1 MPFPDIPNYHALAVL
16 VLTVIALYL
25 FKRDD
30 IPLET
35 SSMAVL
41 CVLAVS
47 FEIFPYQ
54 DNGQSLHAKDFFLGF
69 GHEALIAVCALMVA
83 GQGLVRTG
91 ALEPVGYILAKLW
104 RQAPILSLLIT
115 LVVAA
120 ALSAFMNNT
129 PIVVLLL
136 PILTSVAVR
145 AKKSSSSML
154 MPMGL
159 ATLVG
164 GTCTTIGTST
174 NLLVVSIAADLGL
187 RQIGMFDFALPAII
201 VGGVGIFYLWVI
213 APYLL
218 PERQLILTEAKPR
231 LFSAH
236 LNIVEESFAEG
247 KTLSE
252 LINATDNQLKVLRIK
267 RGNVMVMPLPDTQLR
282 EGDRLDVRDTP
293 ERLKEYEQLTGAA
306 LYTKAGER
314 VDEENPLTAENQQIA
329 ELVVVS
335 GSPLV
340 GKTLGE
346 VKFSDNYSV
355 VTLALHREGKPIE
368 TTRKGIG
375 AIPLQI
381 GDILLVQGS
390 VEQIDA
396 TKQTGDFLV
405 LDATSDLPRTRR
417 AKQSLT
423 IMFLVIFLAAV
434 GLLPIALSALVG
446 VLAMLLTRCLTWR
459 EVGDALSTPV
469 VLIVVASL
477 ALGNAMMKTGGA
489 EYLAQVFV
497 YLASGASPAVVLSG
511 LVLLLAI
518 LTNIVSNNAAAV
530 IGTPIAISVATQL
543 GMPPEPFVIAVLFGA
558 NLSYATPM
566 AYKTNLLVMN
576 AGGYTFSDFMR
587 IGIPLTI
594 IMWLGF
600 SFVLPWYYGI

>member
-1 MPFPDIPNYHALAVL
+1 MPFPDLPSSHALAVL
-16 VLTVIALYL
+16 ALTIVALYL
-25 FKRDD
+25 FRRED

-35 SSMAVL
+35 SSMLVI
-41 CVLAVS
+41 CILAVG
-47 FEIFPYQ
+47 FEVMPYES
-54 DNGQSLHAKDFFLGF
+54 GGETLHAKDFLLGF
-69 GHEALIAVCALMVA
+69 GHEALVSVCALMVA

-91 ALEPVGYILAKLW
+91 ALEPVGYLLAKLW
-104 RQAPILSLLIT
+104 KQWPIFSLLIT

-136 PILTSVAVR
+136 PILTAVAVR

-187 RQIGMFDFALPAII
+187 RHINMFDFAIPAMI
-201 VGGVGIFYLWVI
+201 VGGIGIFYLWVI

-218 PERQLILTEAKPR
+218 PDRQLILTEAKPR

-236 LNIVEESFAEG
+236 LNIVEESFSEG

-267 RGNVMVMPLPDTQLR
+267 RGNVMVMPLPDTILR
-282 EGDRLDVRDTP
+282 AGDRLDVRDTP

-306 LYTKAGER
+306 LYSKGGER
-314 VDEENPLTAENQQIA
+314 VDDDNPLTAENQQIA

-390 VEQIDA
+390 VKQIDS
-396 TKQTGDFLV
+396 TKQSGDFLV

-417 AKQSLT
+417 AKQALIIMSL
-423 IMFLVIFLAAV
+423 IIVMAGI
-434 GLLPIALSALVG
+434 GLLPIAISAICG
-446 VLAMLLTRCLTWR
+446 VMAMLFTRCLTWR
-459 EVGDALSTPV
+459 EVGNALSTPV
-469 VLIVVASL
+469 ILIVVASL

-489 EYLAQVFV
+489 EYLAEIFV
-497 YLASGASPAVVLSG
+497 YLAAGASPAFVLSG

-530 IGTPIAISVATQL
+530 IGTPIAVSVATHL
-543 GMPPEPFVIAVLFGA
+543 NMPPEPFVIAVLFGA

-576 AGGYTFSDFMR
+576 AGGYTFADFMR

-600 SFVLPWYYGI
+600 SFVLPWYYAI

>member
-1 MPFPDIPNYHALAVL
+1 MPFPDLPNLHALAVL
-16 VLTVIALYL
+16 VLTVVALYL
-25 FKRDD
+25 FRREDL
-30 IPLET
+30 PLET
-35 SSMAVL
+35 SS
-41 CVLAVS
+41 LAVVCILAIG
-47 FEIFPYQ
+47 FEVFPYIE
-54 DNGQSLHAKDFFLGF
+54 NGVTLHSKDFLLGF
-69 GHEALIAVCALMVA
+69 GHEALVAVCGLMIA

-91 ALEPVGYILAKLW
+91 ALEPVGRMLGKLW
-104 RQAPILSLLIT
+104 RRMPLMSLLIT

-136 PILTSVAVR
+136 PILTAVAVK
-145 AKKSSSSML
+145 AKQSSSSML

-187 RQIGMFDFALPAII
+187 RQIQIFDFAIPAMI
-201 VGGVGIFYLWVI
+201 VGGIGIFYLWII
-213 APYLL
+213 APLLL
-218 PERQLILTEAKPR
+218 PDRQLILTEAKPR

-236 LNIVEESFAEG
+236 LNIVEDSFAEG
-247 KTLSE
+247 KTLSD
-252 LINATDNQLKVLRIK
+252 IIKKTDNMLKVKRIK
-267 RGNVMVMPLPDTQLR
+267 RANVMVMPLPDTVLR
-282 EGDRLDVRDTP
+282 AGDRLDVQDTP
-293 ERLKEYEQLTGAA
+293 ERLKEYEQVTGAA
-306 LYTKAGER
+306 LFSKGMQ
-314 VDEENPLTAENQQIA
+314 VSEENPLSEENQQIA
-329 ELVVVS
+329 ELIIVN

-340 GKTLGE
+340 GRTLGE
-346 VKFSDNYSV
+346 VKFSDYYSV
-355 VTLALHREGKPIE
+355 VTLALHRQGKSIE

-390 VEQIDA
+390 AEQLQA
-396 TKQTGDFLV
+396 TKKSGDFLV
-405 LDATSDLPRTRR
+405 LDQTSDLPHTEK
-417 AKQSLT
+417 AFVALG
-423 IMFLVIFLAAV
+423 IMLMIITVAALGIV
-434 GLLPIALSALVG
+434 PISVSALCG
-446 VLAMLLTRCLTWR
+446 VMAMLLTKCLDWR
-459 EVGDALSTPV
+459 DVSNALSAPV

-477 ALGNAMMKTGGA
+477 ALGSAMMKTGGA
-489 EYLAQVFV
+489 EYLAEIFV
-497 YLASGASPAVVLSG
+497 YFSQGAAPAYVLSG

-518 LTNIVSNNAAAV
+518 LTNVVSNNAAAV
-530 IGTPIAISVATQL
+530 IGTPIAISVAQHL
-543 GMPPEPFVIAVLFGA
+543 NLPPEPFVIAVLFGA

-594 IMWLGF
+594 LMWLGF

>member
-1 MPFPDIPNYHALAVL
+1 MPFPDLPSLHAIAVL
-16 VLTVIALYL
+16 VLTVVALYL
-25 FKRDD
+25 FRREDL
-30 IPLET
+30 PLET
-35 SSMAVL
+35 SS
-41 CVLAVS
+41 LAVVCILAIG
-47 FEIFPYQ
+47 FEVFPYVQ
-54 DNGQSLHAKDFFLGF
+54 NGVTLHSKDFLLGF
-69 GHEALIAVCALMVA
+69 GHEALIAVCGLMIA

-91 ALEPVGYILAKLW
+91 ALEPVGRMLGKLW
-104 RQAPILSLLIT
+104 RKMPLMSLLIT

-136 PILTSVAVR
+136 PILTAVAVK
-145 AKKSSSSML
+145 AKQSSSSML

-187 RQIGMFDFALPAII
+187 RQIQIFDFAIPAMI
-201 VGGVGIFYLWVI
+201 VGGIGIIYLWII
-213 APYLL
+213 APLLL
-218 PERQLILTEAKPR
+218 PDRQLILSEAKPR

-236 LNIVEESFAEG
+236 LNIVEDSFAEG
-247 KTLSE
+247 KTLSD
-252 LINATDNQLKVLRIK
+252 IIKKTDNMLKVKRIK
-267 RGNVMVMPLPDTQLR
+267 RANVMVMPLPDTVLR
-282 EGDRLDVRDTP
+282 AGDRLDVQDTP
-293 ERLKEYEQLTGAA
+293 ERLKEYEQVTGAA
-306 LYTKAGER
+306 LFSKGMQ
-314 VDEENPLTAENQQIA
+314 VSEENPLSEENQQIA
-329 ELVVVS
+329 ELIIVN

-340 GKTLGE
+340 GRTLGE
-346 VKFSDNYSV
+346 VKFSDYYSV
-355 VTLALHREGKPIE
+355 VTLALHRQGKSIE

-390 VEQIDA
+390 AEQLQA
-396 TKQTGDFLV
+396 TKKSGDFLV
-405 LDATSDLPRTRR
+405 LDQTSDLPHTEK
-417 AKQSLT
+417 AFVALG
-423 IMFLVIFLAAV
+423 IMLMIITVAALGIV
-434 GLLPIALSALVG
+434 PISVSALCG
-446 VLAMLLTRCLTWR
+446 VMAMLLTKCLDWR
-459 EVGDALSTPV
+459 DVSNALSAPV

-477 ALGNAMMKTGGA
+477 ALGSAMMKTGGA
-489 EYLAQVFV
+489 EYLAEIFV
-497 YLASGASPAVVLSG
+497 YFSQGAAPAYVLSG

-518 LTNIVSNNAAAV
+518 LTNVVSNNAAAV
-530 IGTPIAISVATQL
+530 IGTPIAISVAQHL
-543 GMPPEPFVIAVLFGA
+543 NLPPEPFVIAVLFGA

-594 IMWLGF
+594 LMWLGF